1 MTLSPYRVR
10 LSGML
15 AVLFRIAALLATAH
29 AATPMLPGVWAGW
42 GGSIH
47 NRRMAGP
54 DAVIAQKDVGALIK
68 TCEQRYEPAGVSASP
83 LVVDGIAY
91 YPTWTGLLVA
101 LDYKSCHVQWT
112 ANVTQM
118 VLDFAPLTDIQRTS
132 GVNPVCRSSPATD
145 GGNLFIGT
153 LAHALV
159 LAIDKETGTLVS
171 HLQIDN
177 HPVAMITQS
186 PTWYAGQLLVGA
198 SSFEVISA
206 SLANYNCCDHVGSMN
221 SVAVEGDILTLQWKT
236 MMMTQPENFTGD
248 PFSGASVWGSSPVV
262 DTARNYVYIATGN
275 THSVPDEVAACQLAH
290 SQNAAL
296 SPDPCLPPDIY
307 QESVL
312 ALDLVTGSIK
322 WVRQLSVLDA
332 WNLACVL
339 NPRGAECS
347 PVVGLDS
354 DFGMGPTLVPGAGAK
369 TPNGKDLIVIGQKN
383 GNLFGIN
390 AESGEVLWLTK
401 ASPAGLEGGL
411 SWGVA
416 ADDVAVYFTAINN
429 ARTPYALA
437 NGQIVQNAAFG
448 AAALADGKILWQ
460 TASPKDTTSMIAPT
474 VVNDVLVTGSTGR
487 TGENGFPQGSG
498 SLVLLD
504 KSTGKVLR
512 EEKLADFF
520 KGGIAVVQNYLM
532 FGTGYWSGLQPPF
545 AGGFEVWSVE

>member
-1 MTLSPYRVR
+1 M
-10 LSGML
+10 
-15 AVLFRIAALLATAH
+15 AALLAVAH
-29 AATPMLPGVWAGW
+29 AATPMPPAAWVGW

-54 DAVIAQKDVGALIK
+54 DAAIAQKNVGSLVK

-101 LDYKSCHVQWT
+101 LDYKSCHVLWT
-112 ANVTQM
+112 TNVTQTI
-118 VLDFAPLTDIQRTS
+118 LDFAPLTDIQRAS
-132 GVNPVCRSSPATD
+132 GVNPVSRSSPVTD
-145 GGNLFIGT
+145 GDHLFIGT
-153 LAHALV
+153 LAHALILV
-159 LAIDKETGTLVS
+159 IDKETGTLVS
-171 HLQIDN
+171 HLQIDD

-206 SLANYNCCDHVGSMN
+206 SLPNYNCCDHVGSMN
-221 SVAVEGDILTLQWKT
+221 SVIFEDGVLRLQWKT
-236 MMMTQPENFTGD
+236 MMMTQIGNLTGD
-248 PFSGASVWGSSPVV
+248 PFSGASVWGSSPVI
-262 DTARNYVYIATGN
+262 DTARDSVYIATGN
-275 THSVPDEVAACQLAH
+275 THSVPDEVAACQLAYN
-290 SQNAAL
+290 QNGTIF
-296 SPDPCLPPDIY
+296 PDPCLPPEIY

-312 ALDLVTGSIK
+312 ALDLATGNIK
-322 WVRQLSVLDA
+322 WARQLGVLDA

-339 NPRGAECS
+339 NPRGAEC
-347 PVVGLDS
+347 PPLVGLDS
-354 DFGMGPTLVPGAGAK
+354 DFGMGPTLVPGDSAK
-369 TPNGKDLIVIGQKN
+369 TPDGKDLIVIGQKN
-383 GNLFGIN
+383 GNLYGID

-437 NGQIVQNAAFG
+437 NGQTIQNAAFG
-448 AAALADGKILWQ
+448 AAALVDGKILWQ
-460 TASPKDTTSMIAPT
+460 TPSPNDTASMIAPT
-474 VVNDVLVTGSTGR
+474 VANDVVVVGSTGK

-504 KSTGKVLR
+504 KSTGAVLG

-520 KGGIAVVQNYLM
+520 KGGIAVVQDYLM
-532 FGTGYWSGLQPPF
+532 FGTGYLSGLQPPF
-545 AGGFEVWSVE
+545 AGGFEVWRVDENVD

>member
-1 MTLSPYRVR
+1 
-10 LSGML
+10 ML

-29 AATPMLPGVWAGW
+29 AATPMLHGVWVGW

-54 DAVIAQKDVGALIK
+54 DVVIAQKNVGLLVK

-112 ANVTQM
+112 ANITQKI
-118 VLDFAPLTDIQRTS
+118 LDFAPLTDFQRAS
-132 GVNPVCRSSPATD
+132 GVNPVSRSSPVTD
-145 GGNLFIGT
+145 GDHLFIGT

-159 LAIDKETGTLVS
+159 LAIDKETGSLVS
-171 HLQIDN
+171 HLQVDN

-186 PTWYAGQLLVGA
+186 PTCYAGQLLVGA

-221 SVAVEGDILTLQWKT
+221 SVALEDGNLRLQWKT
-236 MMMTQPENFTGD
+236 MMMTQPQNLTGD

-262 DTARNYVYIATGN
+262 DTSRGSVYIATGN
-275 THSVPDEVAACQLAH
+275 THSVPDEIAACQLA
-290 SQNAAL
+290 SNQNGTTF
-296 SPDPCLPPDIY
+296 PDPCLPPDIY

-312 ALDLVTGSIK
+312 ALDLKTGNIK
-322 WVRQLSVLDA
+322 WARQLGVLDV

-339 NPRGAECS
+339 DPRGAECP

-354 DFGMGPTLVPGAGAK
+354 DFSMGPTLVPGDDAK
-369 TPNGKDLIVIGQKN
+369 TPGGKDLIVIGQKN
-383 GNLFGIN
+383 GNLYGID

-429 ARTPYALA
+429 ARTPYALV
-437 NGQIVQNAAFG
+437 NGQTIQNAVFG
-448 AAALADGKILWQ
+448 AAALLDGKIMWQ
-460 TASPKDTTSMIAPT
+460 TPSPNDTASMITPT
-474 VVNDVLVTGSTGR
+474 VVNDVVVTGSTGK

-504 KSTGKVLR
+504 KSTGEVIR
-512 EEKLADFF
+512 EDQLADFF

-545 AGGFEVWSVE
+545 AGGFEVWRVEK